1 MQSLFWVPSPTQL
14 SQGWNVAGMATF
26 HPQGSCVM
34 KVSNV
39 VVPASVLVFSLVLAL
54 GIYTADGKIFN
65 NNDHNNTNNN
75 CLFQQLSVALQ
86 KGN

>member
-1 MQSLFWVPSPTQL
+1 
-14 SQGWNVAGMATF
+14 
-26 HPQGSCVM
+26 M